1 MTGSQ
6 VRVLFAAPYLPDRF
20 SPPPSISDQRNRR
33 APTWR
38 GILLVW
44 PFACRACR
52 QWRRPGDGGRNECSC
67 GRPQHYRRAPLSANE
82 IEPVATPRSA
92 RMFLNGV
99 AMVVRRIAVSA
110 NVARRDA
117 SRTRQSQR
125 RLAGARIAL
134 DVRQLAL
141 PIFYRSTC
149 RRPPPCRAIHRLE
162 AGRDG

>member
-82 IEPVATPRSA
+82 MEPVATRPRSA
-92 RMFLNGV
+92 RIVFEWGGYGCATNRCISERGPT
-99 AMVVRRIAVSA
+99 RRFKNPAIST
-110 NVARRDA
+110 A
-117 SRTRQSQR
+117 SRWRANCLGRAAT
-125 RLAGARIAL
+125 GASHFLQIDMQAPATL
-134 DVRQLAL
+134 LSDS
-141 PIFYRSTC
+141 PT
-149 RRPPPCRAIHRLE
+149 
-162 AGRDG
+162 